1 MENKKKVINEILSF
15 AITIGVVLFIKFFI
29 VSPIRVNGESMYNT
43 LHHKDI
49 MLLNE
54 FTYYFNDIERYDVVV
69 IKHDGEYLIKRI
81 IGLPGEF
88 VEAKDGDVY
97 INGKK
102 IDDKYEYS
110 ETEDFDVV
118 KVLDNQYFVLG
129 DNRADSLDSR
139 DFGCFDR
146 SSIRGKTNFILFP
159 LDRFGI
165 KK

>member
-1 MENKKKVINEILSF
+1 MENKKKVIKEILSF
-15 AITIGVVLFIKFFI
+15 AITIAVVLFIKIFI
-29 VSPIRVNGESMYNT
+29 FTPIRVNGDSMYNT

-49 MLLNE
+49 MILNE
-54 FTYYFNDIERYDVVV
+54 IVYRFNDIKRYDIVV
-69 IKHDGEYLIKRI
+69 IKHDDEYLIKRV
-81 IGLPGEF
+81 IGLPGDY
-88 VEAKDGDVY
+88 VEGIDGDVY
-97 INGKK
+97 VNGKK

-110 ETEDFDVV
+110 ETDDFDVV

-139 DFGCFDR
+139 EFGCFDR
-146 SSIRGKTNFILFP
+146 SSIKGKTNFILFP

>member
-1 MENKKKVINEILSF
+1 MENKKKVIKEILSF
-15 AITIGVVLFIKFFI
+15 AITIAVVLFIKIFI
-29 VSPIRVNGESMYNT
+29 FTPIRVNGESMYNT

-69 IKHDGEYLIKRI
+69 IKHDDEYLIKRV
-81 IGLPGEF
+81 IGLPGDY
-88 VEAKDGDVY
+88 VEGIDGDVY
-97 INGKK
+97 VNGKK

-110 ETEDFDVV
+110 ETDDFDVV

-139 DFGCFDR
+139 EFGCFDR
-146 SSIRGKTNFILFP
+146 SSIKGKTSFILFP

>member
-1 MENKKKVINEILSF
+1 MENKKKVIKELLSF
-15 AITIGVVLFIKFFI
+15 AVTIAIVLFIKFFI

-54 FTYYFNDIERYDVVV
+54 VIYYFNDIERYDVVV

-81 IGLPGEF
+81 IGLPGDT
-88 VEAKDGDVY
+88 VEGKNGNVY
-97 INGKK
+97 VNGKK
-102 IDDKYEYS
+102 INDIYEYS
-110 ETEDFDVV
+110 ETDEFDLV

-139 DFGCFDR
+139 DFGCFNR
-146 SSIRGKTNFILFP
+146 SDIRGKANLVIFP

>member
-1 MENKKKVINEILSF
+1 MSPNKLLYKGKQDNNWVVGYPVIKNNKVFIFDKETYELIPINE
-15 AITIGVVLFIKFFI
+15 
-29 VSPIRVNGESMYNT
+29 NT
-43 LHHKDI
+43 LS
-49 MLLNE
+49 
-54 FTYYFNDIERYDVVV
+54 
-69 IKHDGEYLIKRI
+69 
-81 IGLPGEF
+81 
-88 VEAKDGDVY
+88 
-97 INGKK
+97 KK